1 MNTPDTTT
9 VPENQPQLN
18 GGAPASPPAALIARR
33 HFLALVPVMATGVQC
48 PSFGSEEAAA
58 KLEERIALGQQVE
71 PDSPAAETE
80 AQSEVTG
87 NENRPWCVCVE
98 VLSGLDLYYI
108 WCEGG
113 DEVPMAPV
121 LTDNDG
127 YLLYCT
133 DTAKIPEMLAL
144 GRDNLA
150 RHGEPD
156 LEDVKY
162 VSVPDALE
170 ELRLGKE
177 LGKCWDLFD
186 VFDALTDLLAS
197 SSHTY
202 DDGIFN
208 FMMGCFSHM
217 MGSSHTSLDEVMESR
232 SYRGLTVEE
241 GIQLALGIVLTNGRH
256 VA

>member
-9 VPENQPQLN
+9 VPEIQPQAN
-18 GGAPASPPAALIARR
+18 WAAPTCPTADLIARR
-33 HFLALVPVMATGVQC
+33 HFLTLVPVIATGLQC
-48 PSFGSEEAAA
+48 PSFGSEEPIANLQDHAAIEQHT
-58 KLEERIALGQQVE
+58 KT
-71 PDSPAAETE
+71 DSPAPEAE
-80 AQSEVTG
+80 ARSEVSE
-87 NENRPWCVCVE
+87 NENRSWCICLE
-98 VLSGLDLYYI
+98 VFSGLELYYI

-127 YLLYCT
+127 CLLYCT
-133 DTAKIPEMLAL
+133 DTAMIPEMLVI
-144 GRDNLA
+144 GRDNFA
-150 RHGEPD
+150 RRVAPD
-156 LEDVKY
+156 LDDVKY
-162 VSVPDALE
+162 VSVHDALE

-197 SSHTY
+197 SGYTY

-217 MGSSHTSLDEVMESR
+217 MGSSRFPLDEVLKTR
-232 SYRGLTVEE
+232 GYRGLTVEE
-241 GIQLALGIVLTNGRH
+241 GIQLALGNVLTNGRH